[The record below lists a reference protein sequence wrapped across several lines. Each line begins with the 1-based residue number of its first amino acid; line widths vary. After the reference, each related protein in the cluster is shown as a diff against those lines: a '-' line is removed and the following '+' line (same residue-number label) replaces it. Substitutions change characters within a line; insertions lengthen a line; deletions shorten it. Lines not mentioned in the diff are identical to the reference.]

1 MAIQKIAFLVEFR
14 APGRGFSLFKHLH
27 LPLGCILLLTCL
39 ALGCSQ
45 KKETV
50 SGGIFKTP
58 FQAESQFIVQ
68 TVVSDLVEEMFY
80 AKFHHLPKP
89 RRFSVIAKETP
100 GTPLDTAEYILQIRM
115 DSIHAVTKV
124 ELDLNRPIWSPEMYR
139 GVAEDLAKAV
149 GLNSENMEQSS
160 GVLLLPDGSAEDL
173 EEENAKLSRAL
184 ENNFADPGLHERA
197 AVLLGA
203 FALREHSGYFFD
215 LRFPLSRM
223 TAHLAM
229 ARFLEG
235 ANTYGINGQM
245 ANAMLLT
252 LIGDQVLALKQLSS
266 IPTND
271 FVVTSF
277 VRALQTRNT
286 GDYRT
291 LETSGDLSRIES
303 VEWFSARCQFVDA
316 PSAWLKLN
324 DDQKRTID
332 FVRTAYQV
340 GYSVEMGHQ
349 LLAVAI
355 PLELRE
361 IGTVYELSQHQK
373 LKKERLINA
382 LNELPER
389 CFSQSDGAIHVRVIG
404 WGQWADFLQHQLC
417 HAIQQDFNLMQNMW
431 GVPEDAKEF
440 AAKCDQSFAE
450 LRLYPFVQLMNS
462 TEVKSYHQ
470 SMDTCIQLTL
480 TLPHLVPAG
489 CWDWTFH
496 QCSFAP
502 RYPSDFDPH
511 LNEWFVYDPPLGT
524 VYDLSARMNHPTVV
538 DRNDAADYFEKLWA
552 LAPYDCRIANF
563 ILEKKYNQHAT
574 YTQVTDLYSNVLP
587 YSVTAIQMLADTV
600 KGQSDQYCTL
610 MLQAAKLNPV
620 YYYALAQYALDHKN
634 EDQAA
639 QYYDKG
645 CTNDADSVR
654 ASYYAEWRVR
664 YYLKKGQTDK
674 AREIADEA
682 GEVYS
687 AVGLKAAGIFQE
699 LTGNYDAAFEWYS
712 KIEERYDDDSALV
725 DFCVRYRAKTGSSR
739 FDAKIQERV
748 QKLFPKGI
756 EQVSLNDFHGPP
768 TDGTVFKEQSD
779 LLTLAG
785 LKAGDVIV
793 AVYGIRVHNTA
804 QYTYGRGMRS
814 TPQLDLIVWQGNAYH
829 EITASPPDHLF
840 GVDIGDYTP
849 R

>member
-1 MAIQKIAFLVEFR
+1 MAIQKISFSAEFH
-14 APGRGFSLFKHLH
+14 APSRGFNLFKNLA
-27 LPLGCILLLTCL
+27 LSLGCILLLTCL
-39 ALGCSQ
+39 ALGCRQ
-45 KKETV
+45 KQDTV
-50 SGGIFKTP
+50 PGGIFKTP

-68 TVVSDLVEEMFY
+68 TVVSDLAEQMFY
-80 AKFHHLPKP
+80 AKFHRLPNA

-100 GTPLDTAEYILQIRM
+100 GTPLDTAEYVLQVRM
-115 DSIHAVTKV
+115 DSIRAASKV
-124 ELDLNRPIWSPEMYR
+124 ELDLNRPIWSPEVYQD
-139 GVAEDLAKAV
+139 VAEILAKAV
-149 GLNSENMEQSS
+149 GLDSQDAGKS
-160 GVLLLPDGSAEDL
+160 GGFSLLPDGSAEDL
-173 EEENAKLSRAL
+173 EEENDKLSRAL
-184 ENNFADPGLHERA
+184 EDNFTDAGLHERA
-197 AVLLGA
+197 AVLLGT
-203 FALREHSGYFFD
+203 FALREHSGNFFD

-235 ANTYGINGQM
+235 ANPYGINGQI
-245 ANAMLLT
+245 ANAILLT
-252 LIGDQVLALKQLSS
+252 LIGDQVLALKQLGS

-271 FVVTSF
+271 TAVTSF

-291 LETSGDLSRIES
+291 LEAAGDLSQIES
-303 VEWFSARCQFVDA
+303 VEWFSARCLFVDA

-324 DDQKRTID
+324 NDQKRTID

-349 LLAVAI
+349 LQAAAI

-361 IGTVYELSQHQK
+361 IGTVYEMSQHQK
-373 LKKERLINA
+373 LTKERLVNA

-404 WGQWADFLQHQLC
+404 WGQWANFLQHHLC
-417 HAIQQDFNLMQNMW
+417 HAVQQDFNLMQNMW

-440 AAKCDQSFAE
+440 AAKCDQSFAG

-470 SMDTCIQLTL
+470 SMDACIQLTL

-489 CWDWTFH
+489 CWNWTFH
-496 QCSFAP
+496 QRNFAP
-502 RYPSDFDPH
+502 RYPADFDPH
-511 LNEWFVYDPPLGT
+511 LNEWFVYNPPLGT
-524 VYDLSARMNHPTVV
+524 VYDLSPRMYHSTVV
-538 DRNDAADYFEKLWA
+538 DRDDAADYFEKLRA

-574 YTQVTDLYSNVLP
+574 YTQVADLYSNVLP
-587 YSVTAIQMLADTV
+587 YSVTAIQALADTV
-600 KGQSDQYCTL
+600 KGQPDQYGNL

-620 YYYALAQYALDHKN
+620 YYYELAQYALDHQN

-639 QYYDKG
+639 QYYDEG

-664 YYLKKGQTDK
+664 YYFKKGQTDK

-687 AVGLKAAGIFQE
+687 AVGLRAAAVFQE
-699 LTGNYDAAFEWYS
+699 LAGNYDAAFEWYS
-712 KIEERYDDDSALV
+712 KLEERYDDDSALV

-739 FDAKIQERV
+739 FDAKLQERV
-748 QKLFPKGI
+748 QKLFPKGM
-756 EQVSLNDFHGPP
+756 EPVSLNDFHAPP
-768 TDGTVFKEQSD
+768 TDGVVFKEQSD
-779 LLTLAG
+779 LLTSAR

-793 AVYGIRVHNTA
+793 AVYGVRVHNTA

-814 TPQLDLIVWQGNAYH
+814 TPELDLIVWQGDAYH